1 MRELLEKV
9 EKQLESIGDKGLTS
23 SNLDTTYKLIDIY
36 KDIKEAKYYEEM
48 CRGGGNMYEARG
60 GRGGSYN
67 DNYNNRWDE
76 GYNTHGWTIYPN
88 ERTERYMTRMRDGM
102 ETYNAGRNRY
112 RDGGSNDRMV
122 EGIEMTMEA
131 IVKFIESLMDLA
143 ETPQEKE
150 IVKKYIDKIHKI

>member
-36 KDIKEAKYYEEM
+36 KDIKEAKYYEDM
-48 CRGGGNMYEARG
+48 CHGGGNMYEARG
-60 GRGGSYN
+60 GRGGNYN
-67 DNYNNRWDE
+67 DNYNRWDE
-76 GYNTHGWTIYPN
+76 GYNTRGWTIYPN